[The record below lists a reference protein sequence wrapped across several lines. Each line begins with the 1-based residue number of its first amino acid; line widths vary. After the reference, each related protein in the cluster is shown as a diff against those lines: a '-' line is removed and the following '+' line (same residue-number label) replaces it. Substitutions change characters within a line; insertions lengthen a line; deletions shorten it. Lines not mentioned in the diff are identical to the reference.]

1 MNDLIIADTKISIT
15 DGLYRLNDLHK
26 AAGGLSKDAPKDWL
40 LLESTKELINL
51 LNEEKDDSG
60 NPLSKQNQTLVI
72 IKNGGKTKQGTYAC
86 KELVYSYAMWISPRF
101 HISVIRAYDSLVNS
115 AAQYDVA
122 LDRWRKVM
130 LLEKPSAWALMYT
143 ENFYRPVMKLFG
155 WTFEGNSGGLPAV
168 IGMITRQWI
177 YEIVVPAE
185 ILQEIDEKKES
196 EKIHQWFSEQN
207 GREKLE
213 HQIAMVSG
221 IAKTCQTYG
230 EFKIKAGCVFN
241 DTPLQLEMF

>member
-26 AAGGLSKDAPKDWL
+26 AAGGEEKHKPKFWLDNNQTTDFISYLNSKGGNPP
-40 LLESTKELINL
+40 LESSVK
-51 LNEEKDDSG
+51 
-60 NPLSKQNQTLVI
+60 V
-72 IKNGGKTKQGTYAC
+72 IKNGAQKGTYVS
-86 KELVYSYAMWISPRF
+86 KKLVYSYAMWISPQF
-101 HISVIRAYDSLVNS
+101 LDAVIDAYDSLVNNS
-115 AAQYDVA
+115 AQYEIR
-122 LDRWRKVM
+122 LDKWRKVM

-143 ENFYRPVMKLFG
+143 ESFYRPVMRLFG

-196 EKIHQWFSEQN
+196 EKIHQWFTEQN